1 MKEKEIPA
9 LPDAL
14 KRIKQMELELLNL
27 IPVCDEI
34 QLIRIEGIIDHL
46 ISEKERLTS
55 IQNVFIDNIINQ
67 IK

>member
-1 MKEKEIPA
+1 MKEKETPT
-9 LPDAL
+9 LTDAL

-34 QLIRIEGIIDHL
+34 QLMRIEGIIDHL
-46 ISEKERLTS
+46 ISEKKRLTS
-55 IQNVFIDNIINQ
+55 IQNLFIDSIINK